1 MVQYA
6 QSFPPQFSAPSCAP
20 RFEIHADR
28 CPQALPRILGLFARL
43 DLLPVDLRARQS
55 CGGLWIRLA
64 VEIDAEGAERAAEK
78 LRAIVGVEAV
88 MLIHAP
94 AAERPAEPRPI
105 ARLVAARC
113 PEVQDLRAI
122 AAA

>member
-1 MVQYA
+1 MVQCA
-6 QSFPPQFSAPSCAP
+6 QSFPSQFSAPSRAP

-28 CPQALPRILGLFARL
+28 CPQVLPRILGLFARL

-64 VEIDAEGAERAAEK
+64 VEIDAASAERAAEK

-88 MLIHAP
+88 VLIHV
-94 AAERPAEPRPI
+94 AAERRGEPRPI
-105 ARLVAARC
+105 ARLVTARRS
-113 PEVQDLRAI
+113 EAQELRAV

>member
-1 MVQYA
+1 MVQCA
-6 QSFPPQFSAPSCAP
+6 QSFPSQFSAPSRAP

-28 CPQALPRILGLFARL
+28 CPQVLPRILGLFARL
-43 DLLPVDLRARQS
+43 DLLPSDLRARQS

-64 VEIDAEGAERAAEK
+64 VEIDPASAERAAEK

-88 MLIHAP
+88 VLIQTSVAKRDAP
-94 AAERPAEPRPI
+94 
-105 ARLVAARC
+105 RLVAVRGSK
-113 PEVQDLRAI
+113 VQDARAV